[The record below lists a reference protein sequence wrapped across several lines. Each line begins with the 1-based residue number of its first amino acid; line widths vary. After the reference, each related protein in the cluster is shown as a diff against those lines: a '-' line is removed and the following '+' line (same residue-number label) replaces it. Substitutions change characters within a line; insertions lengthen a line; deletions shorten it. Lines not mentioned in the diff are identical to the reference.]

1 MLPDTQQVA
10 PVQLEPPHCPY
21 LAMHDAVEVDVADV
35 VVVVVV
41 FDVVVLEIVVVVAV
55 VVVVVWLTVDDIGVV
70 EVFDTVV
77 VL

>member
-21 LAMHDAVEVDVADV
+21 LAMHDVVEVGVADV

-41 FDVVVLEIVVVVAV
+41 FDVVVLETVVVDIVAV
-55 VVVVVWLTVDDIGVV
+55 WVDVDDTGVV